1 MTPEQRSQALRDGE
15 DAALALD
22 KLPIDAA
29 KQAIKDEWGK
39 AVDRGTREDLWN
51 ELKAMER
58 VHARLWSMIQGA
70 KSAAYEIKQ
79 DEQAKTSVKD
89 PYVP

>member
-1 MTPEQRSQALRDGE
+1 MTPDQRSQALREGE
-15 DAALALD
+15 DAALALE

-39 AVDRGTREDLWN
+39 CEQYAAREDLWN

-70 KSAAYEIKQ
+70 KIAAFEIKQ
-79 DEQAKTSVKD
+79 DEQVKTSVKD